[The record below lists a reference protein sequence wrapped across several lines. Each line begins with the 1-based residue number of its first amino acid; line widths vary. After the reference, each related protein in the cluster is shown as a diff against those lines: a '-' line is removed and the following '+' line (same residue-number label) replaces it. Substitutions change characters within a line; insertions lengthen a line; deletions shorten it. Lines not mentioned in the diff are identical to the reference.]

1 MSRSELP
8 EVDEAEDRPAIGAVR
23 LEAMF
28 DGLRR
33 DVALK
38 VPAPESAEVV
48 RRGARRRQRRRAG
61 AVAGAGVLGVTAL
74 WTVTSV
80 LPPRSA
86 HGVAGVPVERS
97 ALPLPKASITL
108 TFAPSPSLPPLPT
121 ASGWVLS
128 ALESA
133 EPEVRALVLEA
144 ARLPK
149 VTGWYGPWSP
159 VPSGGA
165 SASASASASVLVSV
179 TPGASGS
186 AGAGA
191 HPVDGGQVDGGQ
203 AGGGRAGSPSGASG
217 TASGPGLEGA
227 FADGCVPGLVAT
239 AGAERVWGETY
250 TDGGEAG
257 TTAYQYVLE
266 FSTSAVARSV
276 GDRMLSGEDCRA
288 EGWTVGERAA
298 GVVALGLRQSSTA
311 AEEVAVHVS
320 GSMVAVMA
328 VHRSGIGV
336 TPESGASYPFRV
348 AAAEFQGLGAPGTTG
363 SPGASGAP
371 SKSP

>member
-80 LPPRSA
+80 LPLRSA

-128 ALESA
+128 ALDSA
-133 EPEVRALVLEA
+133 EPEVRALALEA
-144 ARLPK
+144 ERLPK

-159 VPSGGA
+159 VPSG
-165 SASASASASVLVSV
+165 SPSASASVLVSV

-191 HPVDGGQVDGGQ
+191 HPADGGQ

-217 TASGPGLEGA
+217 TASGTGLDGA

-239 AGAERVWGETY
+239 AGAERTWGETY

-328 VHRSGIGV
+328 VHRSGSGV

-348 AAAEFQGLGAPGTTG
+348 AAAEFQGLGAPGATG
-363 SPGASGAP
+363 SPGPSGAP